1 MSDPDRHIELEGRQ
15 IAYRLKRSARRTIG
29 LKIDAD
35 GLTITLPR
43 LTPAREAERI
53 MREKSGWILPRLEKH
68 AARRRPEL
76 TGADGQGVGYLG
88 ETLRL
93 TVTAHAKAR
102 TALSLEA
109 GHLAVR
115 VDERLSGALRDATVL
130 RAVRRWRREEAAR
143 LMTPRIAH
151 YAKALGQPVPPVKV
165 REQASRW
172 GSCASD
178 GTIRMNARL
187 IAFAPELI
195 DYVCAHE
202 ACHLI
207 EMNHSKRF
215 HDLLDQILPGHRAL
229 RRALRDAAMPGD
241 DY

>member
-1 MSDPDRHIELEGRQ
+1 MKHEDRHIELEGRQ
-15 IAYRLKRSARRTIG
+15 VAYRLKRSSRRTIG
-29 LKIDAD
+29 LKIDSD

-43 LTPAREAERI
+43 LAPAREAERV
-53 MREKSGWILPRLEKH
+53 MRDRADWILPRLDKH
-68 AARRRPEL
+68 AARRRPAL
-76 TGADGQGVGYLG
+76 TGADGQMVGYLG
-88 ETLRL
+88 RALRL
-93 TVTAHAKAR
+93 TVIPHARAR
-102 TALSLEA
+102 TAISVEA
-109 GHLAVR
+109 GALIVR
-115 VDERLSGALRDATVL
+115 VDERLSGELRDATVL
-130 RAVRRWRREEAAR
+130 RAVKRWRKEQAAE

-151 YAKALGQPVPPVKV
+151 HAEALGQPVPPVKV

-187 IAFAPELI
+187 IAFDPDLI

-215 HDLLDQILPGHRAL
+215 YTLMDQILPRHKAL
-229 RRALRDAAMPGD
+229 RRTLRDAVMPGD